1 MNHSNESRKE
11 KHEVFK
17 SNVEEQKL
25 SDVITKMQKLKVK
38 EDKAHKLK
46 SNSNKMIID

>member
-1 MNHSNESRKE
+1 MFHPNGSRKE

-38 EDKAHKLK
+38 EDKMK
-46 SNSNKMIID
+46 SNFNKMIVD